1 MGAPYSLDLR
11 ERVVAAVAG
20 GMSRAEAAK
29 RFAVSHS
36 SAIRWSKRAAESGSP
51 AALPMGG
58 KKPFA
63 LADEEAWIRLRVVE
77 KPDITGREL
86 LAELTARG
94 VTVSYYGVW
103 HFLDH
108 VGLSFKKSLRASEQD
123 RADVARRRRQWKERQ
138 GTVSAARLIF
148 VDETWAKT
156 NMTRLHGRCA
166 RGQRLVA
173 KVPHG
178 PRKTL
183 TFVAGLCCNG
193 FVAPCVFDGPI
204 DGESFLA
211 WVEQFLVPT
220 LKPGDIV
227 VMDNLSSHKDP
238 AIRRAIRSAGAKL
251 FYLPPYSPDL
261 NPIEQAF
268 SKLKTLLRKANA
280 RSLEEVER
288 AVGALLKELT
298 AAECRNFISE
308 AGYAST

>member
-20 GMSRAEAAK
+20 GMSRAEAAR
-29 RFAVSHS
+29 RFEVSHS
-36 SAIRWSKRAAESGSP
+36 SAIRWTQRATATGSP
-51 AALPMGG
+51 GALPMGG

-63 LADEEAWIRLRVVE
+63 LADEAEWIRARLAE

-86 LAELTARG
+86 LAELIQRG

-108 VGLSFKKSLRASEQD
+108 IGLSFKKSLRASEQD
-123 RADVARRRRQWKERQ
+123 RADVARRRRQWKQRQ
-138 GTVSAARLIF
+138 GKISATRLVF

-156 NMTRLHGRCA
+156 NMTRLHGRCP
-166 RGQRLVA
+166 RGQRLIA

-183 TFVAGLCCNG
+183 TFVAGLRCDG
-193 FVAPCVFDGPI
+193 FTAPCVFDGPI

-211 WVEQFLVPT
+211 WVEQFLAPT
-220 LKPGDIV
+220 LRPGDIV

-268 SKLKTLLRKANA
+268 PVIPAKLRA
-280 RSLEEVER
+280 RMHYFLVSARGSPIQAMCEPTGR
-288 AVGALLKELT
+288 P
-298 AAECRNFISE
+298 
-308 AGYAST
+308 